1 MNRMK
6 VDAACFDGKLSAGCE
21 SQFKTDN
28 ATELQRWRGHWTLA
42 SQGQLAASG
51 QWRQS
56 GDSYRQRGVVIS
68 CYDRGGELTN
78 VF

>member
-6 VDAACFDGKLSAGCE
+6 VDAACCDGKLSAGCE

-51 QWRQS
+51 QWRQWRQLQTL
-56 GDSYRQRGVVIS
+56 DSEELLLVVMTEEES
-68 CYDRGGELTN
+68 
-78 VF
+78 

>member
-51 QWRQS
+51 QWRQLQTT
-56 GDSYRQRGVVIS
+56 DSEELLLVVMTETEEES
-68 CYDRGGELTN
+68 
-78 VF
+78 

>member
-6 VDAACFDGKLSAGCE
+6 VDAACCDGKLSAGCE

-51 QWRQS
+51 RQCTM
-56 GDSYRQRGVVIS
+56 GLD
-68 CYDRGGELTN
+68 GGFFEVCCVNT
-78 VF
+78 

>member
-6 VDAACFDGKLSAGCE
+6 VAAACFDGKLSAGCE

-42 SQGQLAASG
+42 ARVS
-51 QWRQS
+51 
-56 GDSYRQRGVVIS
+56 
-68 CYDRGGELTN
+68 
-78 VF
+78 